1 MEEEPEPQEES
12 KKEIPAWA
20 GDLFRQF
27 LNQHKRLT
35 QVLHLSIAGIAM
47 IRGRHQA
54 IKVLAEIDG
63 SLADAEQKLKR
74 AEREKEL
81 AQREVDSDFPLL
93 HEQATIALWSSLE
106 ALVRSFVANW
116 LANTPEA
123 WAVESVRKLRVK
135 IGDYEPLSLFDRC
148 LWITDLVDQEVSG
161 PLRNGVKRFESLLE
175 PFGLS
180 GRVEAE
186 CQKTLF
192 ELSQVRHVLVHRRGV
207 AAPKFLSACPWMN
220 LNCGDEIQVSHE
232 MWIQYSNAI
241 VAYVLE
247 LIQRTRVHFGLG
259 RHEAVPDTAPGVFKD
274 IEAPSE
280 PQTEQAQPQ
289 R

>member
-1 MEEEPEPQEES
+1 MQEELEPQEES
-12 KKEIPAWA
+12 KKEFPAWA
-20 GDLFRQF
+20 GELFRQF
-27 LNQHKRLT
+27 LDQHERLT

-47 IRGRHQA
+47 VRGRHQA

-63 SLADAEQKLKR
+63 SLADSEQKLKR

-106 ALVRSFVANW
+106 ALVRSFVAHW

-123 WAVESVRKLRVK
+123 WAVESVKKLRVK
-135 IGDYEPLSLFDRC
+135 IGDYEPLGLFDRC

-192 ELSQVRHVLVHRRGV
+192 ELSQVRHVLVHRRGI
-207 AAPKFLSACPWMN
+207 ADPKFISACPWLN
-220 LNCGDEIQVSHE
+220 LKSGDEIRVSHG
-232 MWIQYSNAI
+232 MWIDYSNATG
-241 VAYVLE
+241 AYVLE
-247 LIQRTRVHFGLG
+247 LIQRTRSHFGLG
-259 RHEAVPDTAPGVFKD
+259 RYESAPEASPSD
-274 IEAPSE
+274 IADKETSDVS
-280 PQTEQAQPQ
+280 QTEREEA
-289 R
+289 